1 MNTTCCFRLF
11 SEWRERGE
19 DERNNLKDTP
29 FPAIPLSSLLSTYS
43 LSTLNSQLSTSTI
56 EDAKIF
62 CIADIDPRDRNHNPT
77 KTNTRTALDSTM
89 SRNAVE
95 ETEAMTSKTELE
107 LRNEIQRLKELLA
120 TYGTQRHSSITS
132 GNEAPPE
139 KSGYL
144 FKWQDRSIGWGGTKW
159 GLRFVRLDHGQLS
172 YYKTHEDRSARYM
185 LTLKNCAVRDEGSK
199 ANKRHPTSRKSSN
212 SAESAPSSPGSQG
225 RSPEDQQHEV
235 GSQFYVFSIYRR
247 PNQYEESGATNGDDA
262 AQHDSEEHI
271 IPLLRFSTQSYAEK
285 MQWIDLIS
293 QSCAYCD
300 SEEFVI
306 YQQQQ
311 QEKARQQQQQPEHKK
326 GTLPAL
332 VFQALPPKQGLAG
345 FPSGYNLTKAK
356 HFQKKSK
363 QKDAARSNTISYPP
377 SKPMHRQ
384 SNPSYL
390 SEGAHTQNYH
400 GLFNLFLLILVLSNF
415 RLVLH
420 SVSQHGFF
428 LDKILSFHD
437 FSEAPLDFPFVSG
450 LLIVQAFVVL
460 AYAIEKLLAVG
471 LVSNRVGVFLHF
483 VNCNASLGVVM
494 AIVWY
499 LIDHPI
505 IGAVLI
511 LQATITWLK
520 LISYAHSNY
529 DYRTAP
535 ESYKLTATLVKDLD
549 EGDTNIIYPQ
559 NITLANIYY
568 FWFAPTLT
576 YQIAFPRAP
585 FIRWQKV
592 LKLLVLL
599 FLSVVLVLFLCAQ
612 IVVPNLNNLVIDLE
626 NSQGEVRVH
635 VLGDYLLRMSIAS
648 TYIWLLGFFAFFHCF
663 MNITAELLRFG
674 DRVFYRDWWNASEVS
689 AYWRLWNMPVHYW
702 LVRHVYFPSIRVGLS
717 KKGATFVVF
726 FLSAVLHEV
735 LISVPCH
742 MVRVWSFLAMMG
754 QIPLIIIT
762 KKIDKRIPGSSLGN
776 VIFWLSFCIVGQP
789 MAMLL
794 YTIDYW
800 ENNHSAEEVLPLPK
814 HGFSFDAIGRF
825 LGASPEL

>member
-1 MNTTCCFRLF
+1 MA
-11 SEWRERGE
+11 
-19 DERNNLKDTP
+19 DE
-29 FPAIPLSSLLSTYS
+29 A
-43 LSTLNSQLSTSTI
+43 
-56 EDAKIF
+56 
-62 CIADIDPRDRNHNPT
+62 
-77 KTNTRTALDSTM
+77 STM
-89 SRNAVE
+89 A
-95 ETEAMTSKTELE
+95 AKTEKE
-107 LRNEIQRLKELLA
+107 LRNEIQRLQEQLA
-120 TYGTQRHSSITS
+120 AYTKDPSQRQPSSTIS
-132 GNEAPPE
+132 SYEAPPE

-172 YYKTHEDRSARYM
+172 YYKTHEDRSARYV

-199 ANKRHPTSRKSSN
+199 VNKRHSTLRKSFSGG
-212 SAESAPSSPGSQG
+212 SSLTPSSPGKEEEQY
-225 RSPEDQQHEV
+225 EV

-247 PNQYEESGATNGDDA
+247 PNTYEETAAANGDDA
-262 AQHDSEEHI
+262 AQHDSEDYI

-300 SEEFVI
+300 SEEFAI

-311 QEKARQQQQQPEHKK
+311 QEKAQQQHQEHKK
-326 GTLPAL
+326 GTLPPL
-332 VFQALPPKQGLAG
+332 VFEAPPPKRGLQG
-345 FPSGYNLTKAK
+345 FPSGYNLSKAK
-356 HFQKKSK
+356 NFQKKSQ

-390 SEGAHTQNYH
+390 SDGSQQNYH

-428 LDKILSFHD
+428 LDKIPSFHD

-450 LLIVQAFVVL
+450 LLAVQAFIVA
-460 AYAIEKLLAVG
+460 AYAIEKLMSLGLIGNKVG
-471 LVSNRVGVFLHF
+471 IFLH
-483 VNCNASLGVVM
+483 VINCNASLGVVM

-499 LIDHPI
+499 LIDHPVV
-505 IGAVLI
+505 GAGLI

-520 LISYAHSNY
+520 LISYAHSNF

-535 ESYKLTATLVKDLD
+535 ESYKLTGSLVKDLD
-549 EGDTNIIYPQ
+549 ESERNISYPQ
-559 NITLANIYY
+559 NISLANIYY
-568 FWFAPTLT
+568 FWCAPTLT

-585 FIRWQKV
+585 FIQWSKV
-592 LKLLVLL
+592 LRLLVQL
-599 FLSVVLVLFLCAQ
+599 FVCVTLVLFLCAQ
-612 IVVPNLNNLVIDLE
+612 IVAPQLELLVRDLE
-626 NSQGEVRVH
+626 NSKGEVRVH
-635 VLGDYLLRMSIAS
+635 VLGDYLLRLSIAS
-648 TYIWLLGFFAFFHCF
+648 TYIWLLGFFGFFHCF

-674 DRVFYRDWWNASEVS
+674 DRVFYKDWWNASEVS
-689 AYWRLWNMPVHYW
+689 SYWRLWNMPVHYW
-702 LVRHVYFPSIRVGLS
+702 LVRHVYFPSIRIGLS

-742 MVRVWSFLAMMG
+742 MIRAHSFLAMMG
-754 QIPLIIIT
+754 QIPLIILT
-762 KKIDKRIPGSSLGN
+762 KKIDKRIPGSSIGN
-776 VIFWLSFCIVGQP
+776 IIFWISFCIVGQP
-789 MAMLL
+789 MAILL

-800 ENNHSAEEVLPLPK
+800 ENNHPAESTEEFVPK
-814 HGFSFDAIGRF
+814 HGFSFNAIGRF

>member
-1 MNTTCCFRLF
+1 M
-11 SEWRERGE
+11 
-19 DERNNLKDTP
+19 
-29 FPAIPLSSLLSTYS
+29 
-43 LSTLNSQLSTSTI
+43 
-56 EDAKIF
+56 
-62 CIADIDPRDRNHNPT
+62 
-77 KTNTRTALDSTM
+77 
-89 SRNAVE
+89 
-95 ETEAMTSKTELE
+95 
-107 LRNEIQRLKELLA
+107 
-120 TYGTQRHSSITS
+120 
-132 GNEAPPE
+132 
-139 KSGYL
+139 
-144 FKWQDRSIGWGGTKW
+144 
-159 GLRFVRLDHGQLS
+159 RLDHGQLS
-172 YYKTHEDRSARYM
+172 YYKTHEDRSARYV

-199 ANKRHPTSRKSSN
+199 ANKRHSASRKTSS
-212 SAESAPSSPGSQG
+212 SEECAPSSPGSQ
-225 RSPEDQQHEV
+225 DQHEV
-235 GSQFYVFSIYRR
+235 GSQFHVFSIYRR
-247 PNQYEESGATNGDDA
+247 PNKYEESPTTNGDDA
-262 AQHDSEEHI
+262 AQHDSEDHI

-300 SEEFVI
+300 TEDFAL

-311 QEKARQQQQQPEHKK
+311 QEKAQRQQHPEHKK

-332 VFQALPPKQGLAG
+332 VFHAPPPKQSLHG
-345 FPSGYNLTKAK
+345 FPSGYNLSKSK
-356 HFQKKSK
+356 NFQKKSNL
-363 QKDAARSNTISYPP
+363 KDAARSNKISYPP

-390 SEGAHTQNYH
+390 SEGAHVQNYH

-420 SVSQHGFF
+420 SITQHGFF
-428 LDKILSFHD
+428 LDKIPSFHD

-450 LLIVQAFVVL
+450 LLVVQAFVAA
-460 AYAIEKLLAVG
+460 AYVIEKLLALG
-471 LVSNRVGVFLHF
+471 FLGNRLGICLHF
-483 VNCNASLGVVM
+483 LNCNASLGVVM

-505 IGAVLI
+505 IGAILI
-511 LQATITWLK
+511 LQAAITWLK

-529 DYRTAP
+529 DYRTSP
-535 ESYKLTATLVKDLD
+535 ESYKLTGALVKDLD
-549 EGDTNIIYPQ
+549 EREK
-559 NITLANIYY
+559 NITYPKNISLGNIYY

-585 FIRWQKV
+585 FIQWPKV
-592 LKLLVLL
+592 LRLLVQL
-599 FLSVVLVLFLCAQ
+599 FVCVILVLFFCAQ
-612 IVVPNLNNLVIDLE
+612 IVVPNLNNLIRDLE
-626 NSQGEVRVH
+626 HSKGEVRVH

-742 MVRVWSFLAMMG
+742 MMRAWSFLAMMG
-754 QIPLIIIT
+754 QIPLIVLT
-762 KKIDKRIPGSSLGN
+762 KKIDKRIPGSSIGN
-776 VIFWLSFCIVGQP
+776 IIFWLSFCIVGQP
-789 MAMLL
+789 MALLL

-800 ENNHSAEEVLPLPK
+800 EKNHSAEEVLPK